1 MPNKDYEHYNRL
13 SKEDLISMI
22 EKRDTE
28 IKKVQNSL
36 KHANELKN
44 KYYEYNKFHME
55 EIVRLDKTIG
65 KLKGIRK

>member
-1 MPNKDYEHYNRL
+1 MPNKDYEHYNKL

-28 IKKVQNSL
+28 IKKIQEKLREVT
-36 KHANELKN
+36 ELKI

-55 EIVRLDKTIG
+55 EIVRLDKEIG